1 MSLMTV
7 LRGKGL
13 RCSTFRRKAFM
24 PFANEV
30 CLPIPAVFTQDAA
43 GNVIPGSL
51 TIRIRV
57 FLMISARI
65 NFREVPS
72 KPHS

>member
-13 RCSTFRRKAFM
+13 RCRTFRRKAFM
-24 PFANEV
+24 PFAHEV
-30 CLPIPAVFTQDAA
+30 CLPVPAVFPQD
-43 GNVIPGSL
+43 GRQRDPWFFDDKNQG
-51 TIRIRV
+51 
-57 FLMISARI
+57 FFDDISRDKLS
-65 NFREVPS
+65 RVPS